1 MARQSWYSWPP
12 ALPRG
17 QQRGAEVQE
26 NNPLPLSDAQLGI
39 WFAQTIDQSSS
50 TYNLAEYLEIGGPVD
65 ATLFEVALRQVV
77 AETEA
82 LHVRFVS
89 NADVPG
95 QIIGPAPDWS
105 MSLVDVSGAPDPQAA
120 AERWMRAELARPV
133 DLTCGPL
140 FAYALLKAAA
150 DRFFWYSRYHHIVM
164 DGFGF
169 ALVAGRVADVYS
181 SLVTGRAAEPG
192 TFGSLAPLLE
202 DEAGYRRSK
211 RFEQDRQF
219 WIDYLADLEEPAS
232 LGERARPAAHGF
244 IRHSG
249 LLPFSRLQHLHSV
262 AHRAGVSLPQFVIA
276 AAAIFV
282 HRLTGAQDVIVD
294 VPLTGRVTPA
304 ARRAPWMM
312 SNVLPLRLAV
322 RADMSVAELA
332 AEATRRMRHV
342 IRHQRYNVA
351 NLRRDIG
358 RADQRMFGPTINF
371 MPFDYNLHFDGY
383 PATAHNLSNGPVD
396 DLSIVLYDRLD
407 SRDLRIDFDGNPA
420 LYSADRL
427 AELQQR
433 FLRLLGALE
442 DPGQCVGRLDILG
455 SAERHTILREWN
467 ATARAVPGAT
477 LPELFAAQVART
489 PDADAVVFEDE
500 RLSYGELDA
509 RSSRLAHHLR
519 ALGVGPEV
527 VVGLCIERSLAML
540 VGLLGIL
547 KAGGAYLP
555 LDPDYPPE
563 RLAFMLADAGAP
575 VLLTRAALRAH
586 LPAHDAHVVCLDA
599 DWPAIAQQP
608 ATAPAANLAPQHPAY
623 VIYTSGSPGT
633 PKGVMIDHAALGNY
647 IAWGIP
653 ACRLRTG
660 TGAPVLNALAF
671 DATVTALFLPLL
683 SGKLVALPPEQN
695 QFEILADRYGA
706 GDFSL
711 LKLTPSHLDML
722 NHVGPIE
729 RLSRLTNCIVVGGE
743 SVTGAHLAPW
753 RRHIP
758 QTQIIIHYGPTETT
772 CGSTTYE
779 LQSSDPD
786 DGVMPIGRPIWNTRV
801 YVLDGGLEPVP
812 AGVSGELYIA
822 GSGLARGYVGRAG
835 LTAERFVADPFGAAG
850 SRMYRTGDLVRWRG
864 DGVLE
869 FLGRADAQ
877 VKVRGFRIEPGE
889 IEAALVGHGDV
900 AQAAV
905 IAREDGPGG
914 KRLVG
919 YVVAAGAAVP
929 DASVLRAH

>member
-1 MARQSWYSWPP
+1 MARKSWYSWPP

-89 NADVPG
+89 NADMPG

-120 AERWMRAELARPV
+120 AERWMRADLAKPV

-140 FAYALLKAAA
+140 FGYALLKAAA

-169 ALVAGRVADVYS
+169 ALVARRVADVYS
-181 SLVTGRAAEPG
+181 SLVAGRAAEPG
-192 TFGSLAPLLE
+192 TFGPLAPLLE
-202 DEAGYRRSK
+202 DEAGYRRSQ

-219 WIDYLADLEEPAS
+219 WIDYLADVQEPAS
-232 LGERARPAAHGF
+232 LGESGRPAAHGF

-249 LLPFSRLQHLHSV
+249 LLPFSRIQHLHSV
-262 AHRAGVSLPQFVIA
+262 AYRAGVSLPQFVIA

-294 VPLTGRVTPA
+294 VPLTGRMTPA

-322 RADMSVAELA
+322 RADMSVSELA
-332 AEATRRMRHV
+332 AEATRRMRQV

-358 RADQRMFGPTINF
+358 RSDQRMFGPTINF
-371 MPFDYNLHFDGY
+371 MPFDYNVHFDGY
-383 PATAHNLSNGPVD
+383 PVTAHNLSNGPVD

-433 FLRLLGALE
+433 FLRLLGALA
-442 DPGQCVGRLDILG
+442 DSDQLVGRLDILG
-455 SAERHTILREWN
+455 ADERRTILREWN

-489 PDADAVVFEDE
+489 PEADAVVFEDE

-586 LPAHDAHVVCLDA
+586 LPAHDVSSDRTRIDATHSEDMHIDNAHIVCLDA
-599 DWPAIAQQP
+599 DWPVIAQQP
-608 ATAPAANLAPQHPAY
+608 TTAPVVALHSQNNAY
-623 VIYTSGSPGT
+623 VTYTSGSTGT
-633 PKGVMIDHAALGNY
+633 PKGVVI
-647 IAWGIP
+647 
-653 ACRLRTG
+653 
-660 TGAPVLNALAF
+660 
-671 DATVTALFLPLL
+671 
-683 SGKLVALPPEQN
+683 
-695 QFEILADRYGA
+695 
-706 GDFSL
+706 
-711 LKLTPSHLDML
+711 SH
-722 NHVGPIE
+722 H
-729 RLSRLTNCIVVGGE
+729 
-743 SVTGAHLAPW
+743 
-753 RRHIP
+753 
-758 QTQIIIHYGPTETT
+758 
-772 CGSTTYE
+772 
-779 LQSSDPD
+779 
-786 DGVMPIGRPIWNTRV
+786 
-801 YVLDGGLEPVP
+801 
-812 AGVSGELYIA
+812 
-822 GSGLARGYVGRAG
+822 
-835 LTAERFVADPFGAAG
+835 
-850 SRMYRTGDLVRWRG
+850 
-864 DGVLE
+864 
-869 FLGRADAQ
+869 
-877 VKVRGFRIEPGE
+877 
-889 IEAALVGHGDV
+889 
-900 AQAAV
+900 
-905 IAREDGPGG
+905 
-914 KRLVG
+914 
-919 YVVAAGAAVP
+919 
-929 DASVLRAH
+929 